1 MTYTDEDILDLY
13 EDLLDIGLAETPEE
27 EADRAYSLL
36 VGRITTSQASQ
47 ILTDTKIPHTFY
59 TALLEDDAGD
69 NYRTNWILVRG
80 LTVFCDNGYMRQRLQ
95 GRRIRNSLS
104 DFKEAI
110 QDFNY
115 ILISEVHFT
124 DASLLSK
131 AGQIRSIPRD
141 PAAPESIH
149 P

>member
-1 MTYTDEDILDLY
+1 MTYTEEDILDLY
-13 EDLLDIGLAETPEE
+13 EDLQDIGLAETPEE

-36 VGRITTSQASQ
+36 VGRMTMDQASQ
-47 ILTDTKIPHTFY
+47 ILTDNRIPHTFY
-59 TALLEDDAGD
+59 AALLEDDAGE

-80 LTVFCDNGYMRQRLQ
+80 LAVFYDNGTSQRA
-95 GRRIRNSLS
+95 RNSLA
-104 DFKEAI
+104 DFKAAI
-110 QDFNY
+110 NYLHY

-141 PAAPESIH
+141 PAASESDL

>member
-1 MTYTDEDILDLY
+1 MTYTDEDIIDLY

-36 VGRITTSQASQ
+36 VGRMTMDQASQ

-59 TALLEDDAGD
+59 TALLEDDAGE

-80 LTVFCDNGYMRQRLQ
+80 LAVFCDNGYKVT
-95 GRRIRNSLS
+95 GTS
-104 DFKEAI
+104 

-115 ILISEVHFT
+115 ILISEAHFT

-131 AGQIRSIPRD
+131 AGQIRSIPKD
-141 PAAPESIH
+141 PAASKSDCP
-149 P
+149 